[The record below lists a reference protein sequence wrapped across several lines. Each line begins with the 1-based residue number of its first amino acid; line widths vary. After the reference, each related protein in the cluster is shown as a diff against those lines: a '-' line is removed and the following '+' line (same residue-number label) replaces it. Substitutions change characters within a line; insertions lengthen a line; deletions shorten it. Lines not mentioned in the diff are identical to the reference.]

1 MDGVDLRL
9 SSEVVDFL
17 VFEVNLMGEVLEE
30 EIFFG
35 EKVRELTKIML
46 E

>member
-1 MDGVDLRL
+1 MDGVDLWL
-9 SSEVVDFL
+9 SEEVVDLL

-35 EKVRELTKIML
+35 EKVGELTKIML
-46 E
+46 